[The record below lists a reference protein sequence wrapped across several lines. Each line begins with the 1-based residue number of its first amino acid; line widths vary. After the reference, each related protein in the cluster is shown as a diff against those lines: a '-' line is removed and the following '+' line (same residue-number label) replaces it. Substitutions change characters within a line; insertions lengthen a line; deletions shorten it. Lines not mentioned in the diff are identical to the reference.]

1 MSESLTDF
9 GKLLSLVSITFL
21 LGVGLGLSMAD
32 SGHHLGL
39 TFVVA
44 TGGIVC
50 ITMAALIEK
59 IVFEGRPR

>member
-1 MSESLTDF
+1 MSESLADF
-9 GKLLSLVSITFL
+9 GKLFSLVSITFL

-32 SGHHLGL
+32 PGHYLDL

-59 IVFEGRPR
+59 IVFEDRPR